1 MAERILTA
9 DNVTQQFGGLKA
21 LSDVSIYID
30 KGEIFGLI
38 GPNGAGKTTF
48 FNAITGIFPP
58 TEGKIELEGKSV
70 IGRKAHDI
78 TAAGICRTFQQIRLF
93 PNMSVF
99 ENVLIGVDSRGK
111 SGLLSSIFRTSGNR
125 KEQADAA
132 ERSMELLRFCGI
144 DRYANDLSKNLSY
157 GDQRRLE
164 IARALGT
171 QPILLLLDEPAAG
184 MNPVEKNGLRELVKK
199 IRENGVTVLL
209 IEHDMKVVMGL
220 SDRVAV
226 LDHGE
231 LIAEGKPE
239 QVQKNPR
246 VVEAYL
252 GSGAGGAAGR
262 PAGRRRRRVP
272 GGNIVSATTP
282 LLELKDVRVHYGVIE
297 AVKGINLTVNEGEIV
312 TLVGGNGAGKTTTLR
327 AISMV
332 HAPSSGQILFK
343 GEDMTGL
350 PSHDVVSRGLIQVPE
365 GRHIF
370 PSMSVAENLEMGAFQ
385 RTSATKP
392 ELKEDVDRV
401 FELFPR
407 LQERSTQKGERS
419 PEGSNRCWR
428 SDALSMARPTILM
441 LDEPSMGLAPQVV
454 ERVFD
459 VIAQVNSEG
468 HPRPPDRAE
477 RRYGSPGR
485 Q

>member
-1 MAERILTA
+1 VAERILTA
-9 DNVTQQFGGLKA
+9 DSVTQQFGGLKA

-70 IGRKAHDI
+70 IGRKAHEI

-111 SGLLSSIFRTSGNR
+111 SGLLSSIFRTTGNR
-125 KEQADAA
+125 KEQKDATDK
-132 ERSMELLRFCGI
+132 SMELLRFCGI
-144 DRYANDLSKNLSY
+144 DRYANELSKNLSY

-171 QPILLLLDEPAAG
+171 KPILLLLDEPAAG

-199 IRENGVTVLL
+199 IRDNGVTVLL

-239 QVQKNPR
+239 EVQKNPR

-252 GSGAGGAAGR
+252 GSGAGGQAGR
-262 PAGRRRRRVP
+262 PAP
-272 GGNIVSATTP
+272 AT
-282 LLELKDVRVHYGVIE
+282 E
-297 AVKGINLTVNEGEIV
+297 AG
-312 TLVGGNGAGKTTTLR
+312 
-327 AISMV
+327 
-332 HAPSSGQILFK
+332 
-343 GEDMTGL
+343 GED
-350 PSHDVVSRGLIQVPE
+350 E
-365 GRHIF
+365 GT
-370 PSMSVAENLEMGAFQ
+370 
-385 RTSATKP
+385 TS
-392 ELKEDVDRV
+392 
-401 FELFPR
+401 
-407 LQERSTQKGERS
+407 
-419 PEGSNRCWR
+419 
-428 SDALSMARPTILM
+428 
-441 LDEPSMGLAPQVV
+441 
-454 ERVFD
+454 
-459 VIAQVNSEG
+459 
-468 HPRPPDRAE
+468 
-477 RRYGSPGR
+477 
-485 Q
+485 